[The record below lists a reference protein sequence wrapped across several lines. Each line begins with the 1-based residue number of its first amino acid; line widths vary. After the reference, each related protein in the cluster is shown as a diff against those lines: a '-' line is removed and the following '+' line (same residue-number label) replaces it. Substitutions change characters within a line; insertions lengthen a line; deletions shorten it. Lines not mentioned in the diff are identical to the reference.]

1 MTPTGGAAGAMI
13 STLTLHYYPG
23 NASLTP
29 HVLLEELGVPYE
41 LALVDRKS
49 NAQKSAAYLK
59 LNPAG
64 RIPVLVD
71 GELVVFETAA
81 IVLHVLDA
89 HPSALIPKLGTP
101 ERARFY
107 QWLMYL
113 TNTVQAEAHPFFYP
127 TEHATDE
134 AGAAQVKA
142 MAEVRW
148 GEMFAL
154 LDRELGVRGPYLLG
168 QAFSAL
174 DVYVAMLVRWG
185 RFMKSP
191 PRDLPHVG
199 ALARLVAERPSWQR
213 AMTQEGLAAPYF
225 G

>member
-1 MTPTGGAAGAMI
+1 MKGGP
-13 STLTLHYYPG
+13 LRLFYYPG
-23 NASLTP
+23 NASLAP

-41 LALVDRKS
+41 LELVDRKT
-49 NAQKSAAYLK
+49 NAQKSAAYLR

-71 GELVVFETAA
+71 GELVIFETAA
-81 IVLHVLDA
+81 IMMHLLDTRGGD
-89 HPSALIPKLGTP
+89 ALIPKLGTP

-127 TEHATDE
+127 DQHATDDVG
-134 AGAAQVKA
+134 AGQVKQK
-142 MAEVRW
+142 AEERW

-154 LDRELGVRGPYLLG
+154 LDRELAARGPFLLG
-168 QAFSAL
+168 ETYSAL
-174 DVYVAMLVRWG
+174 DVYLAMLVRWG
-185 RFMKSP
+185 RFMKLP
-191 PRDLPHVG
+191 PRELAHVG
-199 ALARLVAERPSWQR
+199 KLARRVAERPAWQR
-213 AMTQEGLAAPYF
+213 AMAQEGLAAPYF

>member
-1 MTPTGGAAGAMI
+1 MVC
-13 STLTLHYYPG
+13 LHYYPG

-29 HVLLEELGVPYE
+29 HVLLEELGVPYT
-41 LALVDRKS
+41 LALVDRKQ
-49 NAQKSAAYLK
+49 NAQKSAAYLA

-81 IVLHVLDA
+81 IVLHLLETRGGG
-89 HPSALIPKLGTP
+89 ALMPAVGTP

-127 TEHATDE
+127 AEHAQDE

-142 MAEVRW
+142 RAEARW
-148 GEMFAL
+148 GEMFTL
-154 LDRELGVRGPYLLG
+154 LDRELAGRGPWLLG
-168 QAFSAL
+168 ETFSAI
-174 DVYVAMLVRWG
+174 DVYLAMLVRWG
-185 RFMKSP
+185 RLMKSP

-199 ALARLVAERPSWQR
+199 ALARAVAARPAWQR
-213 AMTQEGLAAPYF
+213 AMAQEGLAEPWF